1 MSENFTS
8 SYPASFLDVDNEAI
22 FIWAVGEVED
32 TLLVKCQRPLVVS
45 LDLDLSKQSL
55 G

>member
-1 MSENFTS
+1 MSL
-8 SYPASFLDVDNEAI
+8 LDVDNEAI